1 MQDKVGSTNVC
12 GCVRTENPVAE
23 KSRAFAVRVVRLYQR
38 LAAEK
43 REYVL
48 SKQFLRSGT
57 SIGANVHEAL
67 RAQSRADF
75 ASKMGIALKEAQE
88 TDYWLDLLHE
98 TDYIDAESFSSLRT
112 QNDEL
117 LRLLTSICKTA
128 NTPSP

>member
-1 MQDKVGSTNVC
+1 MK
-12 GCVRTENPVAE
+12 TENPVAE

-38 LAAEK
+38 ISAEK

-48 SKQFLRSGT
+48 SRQLLRSGT
-57 SIGANVHEAL
+57 SIGANVYEAL

-98 TDYIDAESFSSLRT
+98 TDYIDDAAFATFQPLIG
-112 QNDEL
+112 EL

-128 NTPSP
+128 TAPSP